1 MFVEGGMTVKRYS
14 IVLFV
19 VAALMLSLS
28 LGREGFSSLWP
39 QSMNTPA
46 VPVSTYAQSLRL
58 VLAVEGAGAE
68 GGKISVVVNGKAV
81 ATFAAGSITLL
92 VRDQDQVEIDSDL
105 SHNIRVTVRETA
117 PEIILPRAG
126 DYIQVQNTVETLG
139 RVVIRR
145 RNG

>member
-1 MFVEGGMTVKRYS
+1 MKRYS

-81 ATFAAGSITLL
+81 ATFAAGT
-92 VRDQDQVEIDSDL
+92 
-105 SHNIRVTVRETA
+105 TA
-117 PEIILPRAG
+117 
-126 DYIQVQNTVETLG
+126 VS
-139 RVVIRR
+139 
-145 RNG
+145 